1 MEYNVTEALTRAGVD
16 LATLAVKGTATM
28 VTSKIQSIKDVKDAA
43 TLRATY
49 DDLINELLAEREQAI
64 RIAQSYKEEYEKINI
79 DDEDIEYLS
88 NTLEQG
94 ISLLYNFYGL
104 NEEQERTMKQL
115 VTLLNKDT
123 LKTMQLIGFNY
134 KQAIG
139 GPLTEACATAI
150 KNKFIT
156 QNSKGKRK

>member
-64 RIAQSYKEEYEKINI
+64 RIAQPYKEEYEKINI

-94 ISLLYNFYGL
+94 ISLLYNFSGL

>member
-1 MEYNVTEALTRAGVD
+1 
-16 LATLAVKGTATM
+16 
-28 VTSKIQSIKDVKDAA
+28 
-43 TLRATY
+43 
-49 DDLINELLAEREQAI
+49 
-64 RIAQSYKEEYEKINI
+64 
-79 DDEDIEYLS
+79 
-88 NTLEQG
+88 
-94 ISLLYNFYGL
+94 
-104 NEEQERTMKQL
+104 MKQL

-139 GPLTEACATAI
+139 EPLTEACATAI

>member
-1 MEYNVTEALTRAGVD
+1 
-16 LATLAVKGTATM
+16 
-28 VTSKIQSIKDVKDAA
+28 
-43 TLRATY
+43 
-49 DDLINELLAEREQAI
+49 
-64 RIAQSYKEEYEKINI
+64 

-94 ISLLYNFYGL
+94 ISLLYNFSGL

>member
-1 MEYNVTEALTRAGVD
+1 MDYNVTEALAKAGVD

-28 VTSKIQSIKDVKDAA
+28 VTSKIQSVKDVKDAA
-43 TLRATY
+43 ILRSTY
-49 DDLINELLAEREQAI
+49 DDLISELLAEREQAI

-88 NTLEQG
+88 NTLEKA
-94 ISLLYNFYGL
+94 ISLLSSSSGL
-104 NEEQERTMKQL
+104 NEIQEQSMKQL
-115 VTLLNKDT
+115 VELLNKDT

-139 GPLTEACATAI
+139 EPLTEACATII
-150 KNKFIT
+150 KNKLIA
-156 QNSKGKRK
+156 QNSKGKKK

>member
-1 MEYNVTEALTRAGVD
+1 MDYNVTEALAKAGVD

-28 VTSKIQSIKDVKDAA
+28 VTSKIQSVKDVKDAA
-43 TLRATY
+43 ILRSTY
-49 DDLINELLAEREQAI
+49 DDLISELLAEREQAI

-88 NTLEQG
+88 NTLEKA
-94 ISLLYNFYGL
+94 ISLLSSFSGL
-104 NEEQERTMKQL
+104 NEIQEQSMKQL
-115 VTLLNKDT
+115 VELLNKDT

-139 GPLTEACATAI
+139 EPLTEACATII
-150 KNKFIT
+150 KN
-156 QNSKGKRK
+156 N